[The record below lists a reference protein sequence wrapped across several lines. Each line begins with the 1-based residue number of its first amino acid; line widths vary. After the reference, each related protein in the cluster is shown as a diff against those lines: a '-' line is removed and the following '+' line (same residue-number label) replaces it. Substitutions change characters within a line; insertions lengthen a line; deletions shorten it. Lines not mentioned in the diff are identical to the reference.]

1 MVTAVGAVVDL
12 NEILLNSV
20 RYPIKGPPRKVLTS
34 LFAPKITIGETTPTA
49 QQHISTIAW
58 SDFRGGIG
66 VERGIDATTVD
77 RAWWGPAT
85 IRFKEHLLL
94 PPYSKELATGPAGTV
109 EHLFEFNSEIYG
121 IFSREIHKYD
131 DDTDTWTDM
140 NKTLSATPTDSITVR
155 MGGSVYI
162 VIAWANTDN
171 STSGYSY
178 ATSPQT
184 DGSGWTDDVKDA
196 KYLTFW
202 DDQLWG
208 IDQTGLMWKSSSI
221 GSETNNAQLPLPN
234 DYVTDMFLGRDASGN
249 TIIYVNTKVGLF
261 AHDNTNT
268 KLVETEL
275 GLPFHQ
281 YGGLGSLKWR
291 DAIYFPVGLGVY
303 KYKVG
308 ETATVTVVG
317 PDLDHGLP
325 ADHRGTFKQLIGTH
339 NDLIGVVDGTV
350 GSEGA
355 MFSSS
360 DDHRSSVISSSGFSS
375 VLAWNESAWQ
385 VLWVGGES
393 DEALTAAVVS
403 NAYDNYRLYFATT
416 EKVYAQAL
424 SVDVINP
431 NEVSDW
437 EFEASGYLETP
448 DFDADDITSTKLAL
462 SLKIQ
467 TEDITSDETVV
478 VKFAKDKSSS
488 FTTLT
493 TISSQ
498 PSDGVTEILFGT
510 SGAST
515 TAPAGLEFKSI
526 RFRVDLARGGGTTT
540 TNASP
545 DVVRMEFNYRRK
557 LTPKFGWQI
566 TVGGSLPKGRSTYK
580 GNTMAQLDSNLQTA
594 ISSNNLVSFTYRD
607 NDTTKTHYV
616 DVVTASGFEM
626 TGHDERFERT
636 IMLMEP

>member
-1 MVTAVGAVVDL
+1 MVTAVGAVVDH
-12 NEILLNSV
+12 NEIFLNSV

-34 LFAPKITIGETTPTA
+34 LFAPKITVGETTPTS
-49 QQHISTIAW
+49 QQHVSTIAW

-66 VERGIDATTVD
+66 VERGIDATTID

-94 PPYSKELATGPAGTV
+94 PPYSKELAAGPAGTV
-109 EHLFEFNSEIYG
+109 EHLFDFNNELYG
-121 IFSREIHKYD
+121 IFSQNIYKYD
-131 DDTDTWTDM
+131 NNTDSWTNM
-140 NKTLSATPTDSITVR
+140 NKTLAAPPTDSITVR
-155 MGGSVYI
+155 LGGTVYI
-162 VIAWANTDN
+162 VIAYANADN

-178 ATSPQT
+178 ASSPGT
-184 DGSGWTDDVKDA
+184 DGSGWTDDAKDA
-196 KYLTFW
+196 KYMTFW
-202 DDQLWG
+202 DDQLWA
-208 IDQTGLMWKSSSI
+208 IDQTGLMWKASTL

-234 DYVTDMFLGRDASGN
+234 DYVTDMFLGRDANGN

-268 KLVETEL
+268 KLIETEL
-275 GLPFHQ
+275 GLPFHKF
-281 YGGLGSLKWR
+281 GGLGSLKWR

-308 ETATVTVVG
+308 QTATVTIVG

-339 NDLIGVVDGTV
+339 NDLVGVVDGTV
-350 GSEGA
+350 GSEGSLFPSNNA
-355 MFSSS
+355 
-360 DDHRSSVISSSGFSS
+360 HRSSVISSSGFSS

-385 VLWVGGES
+385 VLWVGDS
-393 DEALTAAVVS
+393 SNEALTAATVS
-403 NAYDNYRLYFATT
+403 NAYDTYRLYFATT

-437 EFEASGYLETP
+437 EFEDSGYLETP

-462 SLKIQ
+462 SLKVQ
-467 TEDITSDETVV
+467 TEDVSSTETVV

-493 TISSQ
+493 TINAQ
-498 PSDGVTEILFGT
+498 PSDGITEILFGT

-515 TAPAGLEFKSI
+515 TAPAGLEFKSL
-526 RFRVDLARGGGTTT
+526 RFRVELARGSTKTS
-540 TNASP
+540 SP
-545 DVVRMEFNYRRK
+545 DIVRLEFNYRRK
-557 LTPKFGWQI
+557 LTPKFGWQVTI
-566 TVGGSLPKGRSTYK
+566 GGALPKGRKTYK
-580 GNTMAQLDSNLQTA
+580 GNTMNQLDTNLQTA
-594 ISSNNLVSFTYRD
+594 IESDNLVAFTYRD